1 MSRVVELFVHGTGL
15 PHCCYH
21 VHEFN
26 KCAIVKHSDIV
37 SYFLVIF
44 YRANTT
50 AFHNSDWKFFTFLTG
65 KLWMLEKG

>member
-1 MSRVVELFVHGTGL
+1 MSRVVELFVYGTGL

-50 AFHNSDWKFFTFLTG
+50 AFHISD
-65 KLWMLEKG
+65 